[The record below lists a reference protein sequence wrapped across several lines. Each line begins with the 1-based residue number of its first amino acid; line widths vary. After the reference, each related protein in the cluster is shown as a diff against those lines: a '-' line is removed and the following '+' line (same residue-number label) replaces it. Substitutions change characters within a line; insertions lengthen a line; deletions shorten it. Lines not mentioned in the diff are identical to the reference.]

1 MRQMGIDY
9 GDVRIGIALSDLL
22 GITAQ
27 SFTVIDR
34 TKTPDIMQMIS
45 AIVSEHDVG
54 EIVVGWPKN
63 MNGTLGERAQKTAVF
78 VEELERRFSI
88 PINLMDERLS
98 TVGAHRLLS
107 EGDVSSKKRKKVVD
121 KVAAAL
127 ILQAYMDKKGRS

>member
-34 TKTPDIMQMIS
+34 NKTPDIMQTI
-45 AIVSEHDVG
+45 ATIVAEQDVG

-63 MNGTLGERAQKTAVF
+63 MNGTLGERAQKTAAF
-78 VEELERRFSI
+78 VEELEQRFAL
-88 PINLMDERLS
+88 PIHLMDERLS

-107 EGDVSSKKRKKVVD
+107 EGDVKSKKRKKVVD
-121 KVAAAL
+121 KIAAAL
-127 ILQAYMDKKGRS
+127 ILQAYMDKRGRS

>member
-34 TKTPDIMQMIS
+34 NKTPDIMQTIRT
-45 AIVSEHDVG
+45 IVSEHDVG

-63 MNGTLGERAQKTAVF
+63 MNGTLGERAQKTAAF
-78 VEELERRFSI
+78 VEELEQQFSL
-88 PINLMDERLS
+88 PIHLMDERLS

-127 ILQAYMDKKGRS
+127 ILQAYMDKRGRS